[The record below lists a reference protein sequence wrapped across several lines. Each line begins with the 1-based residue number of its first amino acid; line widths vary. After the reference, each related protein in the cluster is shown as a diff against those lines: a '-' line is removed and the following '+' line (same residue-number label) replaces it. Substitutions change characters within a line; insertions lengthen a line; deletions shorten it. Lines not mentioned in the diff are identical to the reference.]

1 MCQFDAG
8 GIGPMISEQTTDTI
22 QPVYAGPRKSKAKKD
37 DAEEQRCDFCGKAFS
52 TIQSSLGGSDRRK
65 YCSKSCQSRASQG
78 RIKARLAAPPSK
90 RYAAR
95 LKFSNP
101 LYFN

>member
-1 MCQFDAG
+1 MLLEEQPARTLSSVELE
-8 GIGPMISEQTTDTI
+8 SEVKFEPQ
-22 QPVYAGPRKSKAKKD
+22 KD
-37 DAEEQRCDFCGKAFS
+37 GDERQRCDFCGADLLVGG
-52 TIQSSLGGSDRRK
+52 LGASERRK
-65 YCSKSCQSRASQG
+65 YCSKSRQSRASQG

-95 LKFSNP
+95 LKFSDP

>member
-1 MCQFDAG
+1 MLLE
-8 GIGPMISEQTTDTI
+8 EQTARTLSSAELESEVKLE
-22 QPVYAGPRKSKAKKD
+22 PKK
-37 DAEEQRCDFCGKAFS
+37 EESDEPQRCDFCGAELL
-52 TIQSSLGGSDRRK
+52 TGSLGASERRK

-95 LKFSNP
+95 LKFSDP

>member
-1 MCQFDAG
+1 MTGMLSIQLENKKPQSEEANERQCCDYCG
-8 GIGPMISEQTTDTI
+8 GLLPAVGAARSE
-22 QPVYAGPRKSKAKKD
+22 
-37 DAEEQRCDFCGKAFS
+37 
-52 TIQSSLGGSDRRK
+52 RRK

-78 RIKARLAAPPSK
+78 RIKARMQTPPSK

>member
-1 MCQFDAG
+1 MLSEEQSARNLSAMEEEIDDIDTEAAKPQKTDA
-8 GIGPMISEQTTDTI
+8 
-22 QPVYAGPRKSKAKKD
+22 D
-37 DAEEQRCDFCGKAFS
+37 DEQRCDFCGRAFS
-52 TIQSSLGGSDRRK
+52 VMQSSFRGSERRK

-78 RIKARLAAPPSK
+78 RIKARLAEPPSK

-95 LKFSNP
+95 LKFSSP

>member
-1 MCQFDAG
+1 MLS
-8 GIGPMISEQTTDTI
+8 SEGTKNPPQIDEI
-22 QPVYAGPRKSKAKKD
+22 KLKQAPKEDSNEP
-37 DAEEQRCDFCGKAFS
+37 QCCDFCGQELSFLDVKRS
-52 TIQSSLGGSDRRK
+52 ERRK

-78 RIKARLAAPPSK
+78 RVRARMAMTPSK

-95 LKFSNP
+95 LKYSSP

>member
-1 MCQFDAG
+1 ML
-8 GIGPMISEQTTDTI
+8 SEEQSTRPLSSIDEESEDIDPATAESQKT
-22 QPVYAGPRKSKAKKD
+22 
-37 DAEEQRCDFCGKAFS
+37 DAEDEQRCDFCGRAFS
-52 TIQSSLGGSDRRK
+52 VAQSSFRGSERRK

-78 RIKARLAAPPSK
+78 RIKARLAEPPSK

-95 LKFSNP
+95 LKFSSP

>member
-1 MCQFDAG
+1 MLAE
-8 GIGPMISEQTTDTI
+8 EQTEEVAITE
-22 QPVYAGPRKSKAKKD
+22 KSDSKKET
-37 DAEEQRCDFCGKAFS
+37 EEQRCDFCGRPFTAEKS
-52 TIQSSLGGSDRRK
+52 TLAGSERRK

>member
-1 MCQFDAG
+1 MLAE
-8 GIGPMISEQTTDTI
+8 EQSVPITDTES
-22 QPVYAGPRKSKAKKD
+22 QTVGRRARPVPRKVDSED
-37 DAEEQRCDFCGKAFS
+37 EQRCDFCGKPFS
-52 TIQSSLGGSDRRK
+52 VAQSTLGGAERRK

>member
-1 MCQFDAG
+1 MLSQEQSAHDLSS
-8 GIGPMISEQTTDTI
+8 SEAETQVI
-22 QPVYAGPRKSKAKKD
+22 RKVRVSARKA
-37 DAEEQRCDFCGKAFS
+37 ATVEQQRCDFCGRAFS
-52 TIQSSLGGSDRRK
+52 VDQSTLGGSERRK

-95 LKFSNP
+95 LKFSSP

>member
-1 MCQFDAG
+1 MLSEEQSADILSPIEEESESNDNGKVKSQNSDA
-8 GIGPMISEQTTDTI
+8 
-22 QPVYAGPRKSKAKKD
+22 D
-37 DAEEQRCDFCGKAFS
+37 DQQRCDFCGRAFS
-52 TIQSSLGGSDRRK
+52 VTQSSFRGSERRK

-78 RIKARLAAPPSK
+78 RIKARLAEPPSK

-95 LKFSNP
+95 LKFSSP

>member
-1 MCQFDAG
+1 ML
-8 GIGPMISEQTTDTI
+8 SEEQSVPITEAES
-22 QPVYAGPRKSKAKKD
+22 PVVGRRARTALHKVDSED
-37 DAEEQRCDFCGKAFS
+37 EQRCDFCGKPFS
-52 TIQSSLGGSDRRK
+52 VAQSTLGGAERRK

-95 LKFSNP
+95 LKFSSP

>member
-1 MCQFDAG
+1 MLSEEEMTRSQFDA
-8 GIGPMISEQTTDTI
+8 EQSDM
-22 QPVYAGPRKSKAKKD
+22 PEMKSKPQKEQAE
-37 DAEEQRCDFCGKAFS
+37 EEQRCDFCGKLFS
-52 TIQSSLGGSDRRK
+52 ETKASLGGSERRK

-95 LKFSNP
+95 LKYSNP

>member
-1 MCQFDAG
+1 ML
-8 GIGPMISEQTTDTI
+8 SEEETARSQYDTEQSDMPKI
-22 QPVYAGPRKSKAKKD
+22 EIKSQKEQLD
-37 DAEEQRCDFCGKAFS
+37 EEQRCDFCGRVFSETKA
-52 TIQSSLGGSDRRK
+52 SLGSSERRK

-95 LKFSNP
+95 LKYSNP

>member
-1 MCQFDAG
+1 MLAEEESVQ
-8 GIGPMISEQTTDTI
+8 SERPEAEETN
-22 QPVYAGPRKSKAKKD
+22 KSTELKVNRQKAEMED
-37 DAEEQRCDFCGKAFS
+37 EQRCDFCGRAFS
-52 TIQSSLGGSDRRK
+52 IAQSTLGGSERRK

-95 LKFSNP
+95 LKFSSP

>member
-1 MCQFDAG
+1 MLSEEQSTLDVTSVNEESEVKARSQKAG
-8 GIGPMISEQTTDTI
+8 SED
-22 QPVYAGPRKSKAKKD
+22 
-37 DAEEQRCDFCGKAFS
+37 EQRCDFCGRAFTVTQATVGVS
-52 TIQSSLGGSDRRK
+52 ERRK

-95 LKFSNP
+95 LKFSSP

>member
-1 MCQFDAG
+1 MLSAEMAG
-8 GIGPMISEQTTDTI
+8 KR
-22 QPVYAGPRKSKAKKD
+22 VKKTKK
-37 DAEEQRCDFCGKAFS
+37 EEVEELQRCDYCGRDLTGEMVGNAE
-52 TIQSSLGGSDRRK
+52 RRK

-78 RIKARLAAPPSK
+78 RIKARMAAPPSK

-95 LKFSNP
+95 LKFSSP

>member
-1 MCQFDAG
+1 MLNNEESINTIPTADVSTPRRVRA
-8 GIGPMISEQTTDTI
+8 QTHRVELED
-22 QPVYAGPRKSKAKKD
+22 
-37 DAEEQRCDFCGKAFS
+37 EQRCDFCGRPFS
-52 TIQSSLGGSDRRK
+52 VAQSTLGGSERRK

>member
-1 MCQFDAG
+1 ML
-8 GIGPMISEQTTDTI
+8 SEEQSTRTLSPIEEEIEDI
-22 QPVYAGPRKSKAKKD
+22 DNENVKSQRANAD
-37 DAEEQRCDFCGKAFS
+37 EEQRCDFCGRVFS
-52 TIQSSLGGSDRRK
+52 VTQSSFRGSERRK

-78 RIKARLAAPPSK
+78 RIKARLAEPPSK

-95 LKFSNP
+95 LKFSSP

>member
-1 MCQFDAG
+1 MLSEEEPAQLSSVEG
-8 GIGPMISEQTTDTI
+8 GRG
-22 QPVYAGPRKSKAKKD
+22 GKAHKQD
-37 DAEEQRCDFCGKAFS
+37 QEDQRCDFCGRELAIATS
-52 TIQSSLGGSDRRK
+52 IPERRK

-90 RYAAR
+90 RYAAK